1 MSFSDIKLY
10 PVNGN
15 SVIKANGSFVY
26 NNVVRI
32 SCSVVLGKNGL
43 FVSLPREKY
52 TDKTT
57 KEEKWADKV
66 FFTDKDVRD
75 ELNAVVVA
83 AYNKQSGR
91 GEESQGSSPEPVSQ
105 TKRKTNN
112 VPF

>member
-15 SVIKANGSFVY
+15 KVIKANGSFVY
-26 NNVVRI
+26 NNAVKI

-52 TDKTT
+52 TDKEG
-57 KEEKWADKV
+57 KEKWADKV
-66 FFTDKDVRD
+66 FFLDEGVRKEMND
-75 ELNAVVVA
+75 AVIA
-83 AYNKQSGR
+83 AFNGGDST
-91 GEESQGSSPEPVSQ
+91 SQGKSPEPSTQ
-105 TKRKTNN
+105 TKPKAKSN